1 MSDIEREQIES
12 PGHLNTKFDNRMS
25 FVLFADRVGPTG
37 WMIIDRRSAK
47 TVSARIVILPG
58 HGADSEQELT

>member
-12 PGHLNTKFDNRMS
+12 PGHLSTKFDNRMS

-37 WMIIDRRSAK
+37 WMIIDRRSTK
-47 TVSARIVILPG
+47 TVSARIVILPSAG
-58 HGADSEQELT
+58 SEQELT